1 MCSSQSDLYLPE
13 CQNPALHRDAELV
26 ADDDCFSERNN
37 MRTRVPQQDATQQLC
52 LRSDQSPDIE
62 LNQVPGGSPDD
73 MHLSSR
79 DPTCSNANHAITES
93 DDDHNE
99 ALVEE
104 KTVPGSPRA
113 PNMRKNV
120 VSPVLFIQKW
130 ARTHLPRDVPIA
142 QLPKKLAEA
151 TVKTHFQHRFIPNSH
166 VREIVTAEAV
176 RIELEKSNYSTF
188 RRIHKD
194 PVTTED
200 HSAYKK
206 ILTILYLIKKPSKIR
221 TFVNCGVCDK
231 DLPLVIYQ
239 SSNRPHRLPEL
250 RSRCNDSA
258 RPIIFRRRDYTD
270 DFFHSQ
276 WRVLAPVFSKDEE
289 GRDPRII
296 LEPEAILPFIS
307 HSKVTQ
313 GGFSDVYKTEIHPD
327 HHSLGTTSGNVFAI
341 KELKSSNQEAFS
353 QEATVL
359 DRISNKRH
367 AHKHL
372 ITLLTT
378 FQHAKKFHF
387 IFPWADADLFEF
399 WKRYEKPPG
408 GEMMGTWIIE
418 QCRGLADAL
427 NSIHRYA
434 TTSGTTLFNVFHLTE
449 QVDSDKKK
457 RLIRTD
463 SAGNDPHLR
472 SLFGRHGDIK
482 PENILWYPCENS
494 TGGHGILKIAD
505 FGVAR
510 FNTVNSW
517 ETHKTG
523 RIPNTDTYRSPE
535 MDLNGNLTT
544 ACDVWALGCVFLQFV
559 TWYYGGNKLVE
570 WFGNRR
576 LVKDPR
582 AANMKTDTFFILYM
596 EQRQIKAKL
605 KPAVVEIIET
615 LRGYKICTREYRE
628 LLDMIQ
634 QDMLVVQQ
642 QEAPTQEDNDT
653 SRFQEVLSSNTQ
665 NRTQLGGVRRKSCG
679 DIWRRIGDIESIR
692 DQEEGLTRFDTFV
705 PASPVAESHYMWSS
719 KTHLASAMNA
729 LEISSGE

>member
-1 MCSSQSDLYLPE
+1 MQ
-13 CQNPALHRDAELV
+13 
-26 ADDDCFSERNN
+26 
-37 MRTRVPQQDATQQLC
+37 TRVPQQDATQQLC
-52 LRSDQSPDIE
+52 LRSEQSSDIE
-62 LNQVPGGSPDD
+62 SNKLPSRSPDD

-79 DPTCSNANHAITES
+79 DPTYSNANHAIAES
-93 DDDHNE
+93 DGDRNE
-99 ALVEE
+99 ALSEE
-104 KTVPGSPRA
+104 KTVIASPRA

-130 ARTHLPRDVPIA
+130 ARTHLPQDAPIA

-166 VREIVTAEAV
+166 VRDIVTAEAV

-188 RRIHKD
+188 RRIHKN

-221 TFVNCGVCDK
+221 MFVTCGVCDK

-239 SSNRPHRLPEL
+239 GSNRPHCLPEL
-250 RSRCNDSA
+250 RSRDNDSA
-258 RPIIFRRRDYTD
+258 LPIIFRRRDYTD

-276 WRVLAPVFSKDEE
+276 WRVLAPVFARDEE
-289 GRDPRII
+289 GRDPRIV
-296 LEPEAILPFIS
+296 LEPEVILPFIS
-307 HSKVTQ
+307 HSKITE
-313 GGFSDVYKTEIHPD
+313 GGFSNIYKTEIHPD
-327 HHSLGTTSGNVFAI
+327 HHSLGTNSGNVFAI
-341 KELKSSNQEAFS
+341 KELKSSDQEAFS

-378 FQHAKKFHF
+378 FQYAKKFHF

-399 WKRYEKPPG
+399 WKRHEKPPS
-408 GEMMGTWIIE
+408 GEMMDMWIIE

-449 QVDSDKKK
+449 QVDDDKKK

-463 SAGNDPHLR
+463 SAGNDHHLR

-494 TGGHGILKIAD
+494 TGGHGVLKIAD
-505 FGVAR
+505 FGVVR

-523 RIPNTDTYRSPE
+523 RIPNTQTYRSPE
-535 MDLNGNLTT
+535 MDLDGNPTT
-544 ACDVWALGCVFLQFV
+544 ACDVWALGCVFLEFV
-559 TWYYGGNKLVE
+559 TWYCGGNKLVE
-570 WFGNRR
+570 WFGKRR

-582 AANMKTDTFFILYM
+582 VANMETDTFFILYI
-596 EQRQIKAKL
+596 EQGQIKAKV
-605 KPAVVEIIET
+605 KPAVIEVIET
-615 LRGYKICTREYRE
+615 LQANKTCTRECRE

-634 QDMLVVQQ
+634 ADMLVVQQ
-642 QEAPTQEDNDT
+642 QEAPTKEDNDV
-653 SRFQEVLSSNTQ
+653 SRSQEALFSSTH
-665 NRTQLGGVRRKSCG
+665 NRTRLGGVRRKSCG
-679 DIWRRIGDIESIR
+679 DIWRKIGDIESIR
-692 DQEEGLTRFDTFV
+692 DQKEGLTRYDTFV
-705 PASPVAESHYMWSS
+705 PASPVAESHYMWSP
-719 KTHLASAMNA
+719 KTQLASAMNA
-729 LEISSGE
+729 LEISSGG